1 MKRAFTIILAVMM
14 IMAVFTGCGRS
25 DSGNASPSP
34 AIPSSPSTNSNMG
47 GNSGNGNVDDGINSG
62 NGNDNGSSGNSG
74 NGGNSGGNNSIIN
87 DAGDAIQDAG
97 NAVEDAVEN
106 AVEDA
111 MQSKVGTPPILLTV
125 LTQDGKSILP
135 VHAIKARRV
144 KKDAEEYGIF
154 IHWCDNCECAGK
166 YPNKAAALAE
176 IELMAKHISVGLKT
190 IYKMK

>member
-1 MKRAFTIILAVMM
+1 MKEKLEKIEEMLSELASKLDDLSDDIESTIE
-14 IMAVFTGCGRS
+14 
-25 DSGNASPSP
+25 D
-34 AIPSSPSTNSNMG
+34 
-47 GNSGNGNVDDGINSG
+47 
-62 NGNDNGSSGNSG
+62 
-74 NGGNSGGNNSIIN
+74 
-87 DAGDAIQDAG
+87 
-97 NAVEDAVEN
+97 AVEDAVEN

>member
-1 MKRAFTIILAVMM
+1 MKEKLEKIEEMLSELASKLDDLSDDIESTIE
-14 IMAVFTGCGRS
+14 
-25 DSGNASPSP
+25 D
-34 AIPSSPSTNSNMG
+34 
-47 GNSGNGNVDDGINSG
+47 
-62 NGNDNGSSGNSG
+62 
-74 NGGNSGGNNSIIN
+74 
-87 DAGDAIQDAG
+87 
-97 NAVEDAVEN
+97 AVEDAVEN

-144 KKDAEEYGIF
+144 KKDSEEYGIF